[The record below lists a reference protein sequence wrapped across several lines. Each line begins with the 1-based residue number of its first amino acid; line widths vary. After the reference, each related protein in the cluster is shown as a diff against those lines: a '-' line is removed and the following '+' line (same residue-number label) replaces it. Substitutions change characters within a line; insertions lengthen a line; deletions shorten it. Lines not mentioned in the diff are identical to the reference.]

1 MFHSIRWR
9 LVASFVFVTLL
20 TVSLIGVLALSLI
33 RQQVASQESEY
44 LQANADAVARQAV
57 PLMQPQVNQTALQE
71 LARTSA
77 FLSSAQIRILDGRG
91 SVLADSGQQGQGNE
105 YLWLPSLLELFP
117 DLDVSVF
124 GGGPVAM
131 AVPLDRLGRLE
142 GRQEQ
147 TFALTDLPPG
157 AEYTVIRLED
167 TPWGARVVFETRQAP
182 EQDAAGAAVEGDA
195 AGNTARVLRRV
206 VQPISSGQA
215 LLGYVELSGTI
226 DYGQQALATA
236 RRAFLLA
243 GIGATLL
250 ALAVGLWVSRSL
262 SAPLTSLAVAAGEMS
277 AGDLS
282 ARAPVQGKDEIGQLG
297 RQLNQMAERLERSFA
312 ELAAERDALRRFIAD
327 ASHELRTP
335 ITALRSFNE
344 LLQGPAAEDAQAR
357 AEFLAES
364 AGQIQRLEWITGN
377 LLNLSRLEGG
387 LIDLDLRAQDVGELL
402 DAAAAPFRFTA
413 QEKGVTLLVQT
424 PDTPLT
430 CRCDRPRLEMALANL
445 LDNAL
450 KFTPAGGR
458 VQISARPQGEG
469 VQIVV
474 EDTGS
479 GIAPVDQPHIF
490 ERFYRG
496 ANSAAPGSGLGLAI
510 VQGIVQ
516 AHGGAVRV
524 ASQPGQGSRFVVE
537 LPTRRPTANRAQ
549 TGRAPAG
556 SA

>member
-9 LVASFVFVTLL
+9 LVASFVLVTLL

-33 RQQVASQESEY
+33 RQQVASQEAEY
-44 LQANADAVARQAV
+44 LQANADAVARQAL
-57 PLMQPQVNQTALQE
+57 PLMQPLVNQTALQE

-91 SVLADSGQQGQGNE
+91 SVLADSGQHTEGNE

-117 DLDVSVF
+117 DLDPSVF

-131 AVPLDRLGRLE
+131 AVPLDRLGRVT
-142 GRQEQ
+142 GRQGQ
-147 TFALTDLPPG
+147 SFSLTDLPPG
-157 AEYTVIRLED
+157 TEYTVIRLVD
-167 TPWGARVVFETRQAP
+167 TAWGARVVFETRRAP
-182 EQDAAGAAVEGDA
+182 EQDAAGATPQPGGADEGV
-195 AGNTARVLRRV
+195 RVRRTV
-206 VQPISSGQA
+206 VQPINTGQA
-215 LLGYVELSGTI
+215 LLGYVELSGSI
-226 DYGQQALATA
+226 GYGQQTLATA
-236 RRAFLLA
+236 RRAFMLA

-250 ALAVGLWVSRSL
+250 ALVVGLWVSRSL
-262 SAPLTSLAVAAGEMS
+262 SAPLTSLAAAAGRMS

-282 ARAPVQGKDEIGQLG
+282 VRAPVQGRDEIGQLG
-297 RQLNQMAERLERSFA
+297 RQFNQMAERLEGSFA
-312 ELAAERDALRRFIAD
+312 ELAAERDSLRRFIAD

-344 LLQGPAAEDAQAR
+344 LLQGPAAGDEAAR

-387 LIDLDLRAQDVGELL
+387 LINLDLRDQDVGELL
-402 DAAAAPFRFTA
+402 ETAAAPFHLTA
-413 QEKGVTLLVQT
+413 QEKGIDLAVLP
-424 PDTPLT
+424 PDEPFT

-450 KFTPAGGR
+450 KFTPAGGQ
-458 VQISARPQGEG
+458 VQLSAQPAGGRSQF
-469 VQIVV
+469 VV
-474 EDTGS
+474 EDTGI
-479 GIAPVDQPHIF
+479 GVLPADQPHIF

-496 ANSAAPGSGLGLAI
+496 SNSETDGGSGLGLAI

-516 AHGGAVRV
+516 AHGGAVSV

-537 LPTRRPTANRAQ
+537 LP
-549 TGRAPAG
+549 G
-556 SA
+556 SS